1 VLVIEFLEFVYVE
14 LNAFLEFIC
23 VELDKFLRFV
33 HVELNEFHKTFS
45 YALAI
50 LYYS

>member
-1 VLVIEFLEFVYVE
+1 VPVIE
-14 LNAFLEFIC
+14 FLEFIC

-45 YALAI
+45 HALAV
-50 LYYS
+50 LYYL